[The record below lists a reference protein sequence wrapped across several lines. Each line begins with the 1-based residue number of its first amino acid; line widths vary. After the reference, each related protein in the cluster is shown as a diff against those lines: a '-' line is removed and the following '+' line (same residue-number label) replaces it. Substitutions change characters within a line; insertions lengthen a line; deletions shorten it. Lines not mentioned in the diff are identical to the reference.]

1 LPHVRRAAV
10 STPRSTGL
18 RRRGTVSL
26 RRFYS
31 PTAAMYTRARRE
43 GTLPPSCVI
52 QRAVYTGQ
60 DAAPNIQRGAQPTPC
75 SRQHI
80 HHNAQRPTAIA
91 QQYSSAKTQT
101 TFQVGAGGPQRATIA
116 TDGIASVSRKP
127 GGNFRR
133 SWRKLQWCARTRRR
147 TSASAWSGHVRP
159 SVGHVR
165 CCLLY
170 AARDT
175 PAHLAASGHH
185 LEMLR
190 LLLAAGANPSTR
202 NGDRCSMQQT
212 RQHAADTMHQTTDN
226 MQQTAQHAADTMAPS
241 QRSTARCR
249 RALHLH
255 SPRPSEAGG
264 VRHSTTI
271 RHGQH
276 TADNVQHA
284 AYSRQHATWEALSVP
299 RSMRRST
306 SQEDAE
312 GRGVPHGKL

>member
-1 LPHVRRAAV
+1 M
-10 STPRSTGL
+10 
-18 RRRGTVSL
+18 

-212 RQHAADTMHQTTDN
+212 RQHAADTMHQTTCNRRHN
-226 MQQTAQHAADTMAPS
+226 MQQTPWHHRSAAQ
-241 QRSTARCR
+241 R
-249 RALHLH
+249 
-255 SPRPSEAGG
+255 GVG
-264 VRHSTTI
+264 VRFTCIHLGLQRPVGFGIRQPSDTGSIQQTTCNT
-271 RHGQH
+271 QH
-276 TADNVQHA
+276 TADNMQ
-284 AYSRQHATWEALSVP
+284 
-299 RSMRRST
+299 
-306 SQEDAE
+306 
-312 GRGVPHGKL
+312 HGKL